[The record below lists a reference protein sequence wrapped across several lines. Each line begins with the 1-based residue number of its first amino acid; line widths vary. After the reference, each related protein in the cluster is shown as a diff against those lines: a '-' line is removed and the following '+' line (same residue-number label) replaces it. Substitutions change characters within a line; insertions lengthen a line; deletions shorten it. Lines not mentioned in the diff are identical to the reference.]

1 MSSGLVLMLLA
12 GLAFVGARELLA
24 WRERRESNGPSA
36 RATPWR
42 AAARVLVPVG
52 GLLLVSYAAA
62 AAVLIDDDLV
72 SGWQRTLVIALAVG
86 LTALLIAV
94 AGWLI
99 GWYLMASR
107 QGRRRV

>member
-1 MSSGLVLMLLA
+1 M
-12 GLAFVGARELLA
+12 
-24 WRERRESNGPSA
+24 
-36 RATPWR
+36 
-42 AAARVLVPVG
+42 
-52 GLLLVSYAAA
+52 SYAAA

-72 SGWQRTLVIALAVG
+72 SGWQRTLVIAVAVG

-107 QGRRRV
+107 QQNRRV